1 MLHSDEVKDLI
12 CMREAKLV
20 LYVTQTELAFFL
32 AVLSG
37 SLLKWKTTITVRF
50 RDSCEEESKAEA
62 VSQTAASTTSCLK
75 QDAQQSIPM

>member
-37 SLLKWKTTITVRF
+37 SPLKWKTTITVRF

-62 VSQTAASTTSCLK
+62 VSQTADNRASPCS
-75 QDAQQSIPM
+75 